1 MIVTA
6 ATECTDEIVDRAHAY
21 AYANLHHEA
30 AEIIGDLIDLV
41 TMWRNL
47 AVAVAVDRQGR
58 SQT

>member
-21 AYANLHHEA
+21 ANLPHEA